1 MTLPTVPI
9 GPLEVTHLIVGGNP
23 FSGFSHQSPERD
35 RQMRQYY
42 TVERIKATLRDC
54 EQAGI
59 NTCMLRVDAHIC
71 RMLEEFTNEG
81 GRLQWLAQMAPEE
94 ACEANINRARAFGAV
109 GYYIHGAVTDAAYR
123 EGDLDRIRG
132 IIDQIHSRGLL
143 AGVAGHVPAAHLA
156 VHEAGIATD
165 FHMVCFYDCGSVHAG
180 EGERFDPADP
190 PQAVEAIRAIDK
202 PCIAY
207 KVLGAG
213 RVAPEEAL
221 AYAYGHIKPVDAVNV
236 GMFTGDRASMVADNV
251 ALAARLM
258 ATS

>member
-1 MTLPTVPI
+1 MTLPTVAL
-9 GPLEVTHLIVGGNP
+9 GPLQVTRLIVGGNP

-35 RQMRQYY
+35 RQMRHYY
-42 TVERIKATLRDC
+42 TVERIKQTLRDC

-71 RMLEEFTNEG
+71 RMLEEFYNEG

-94 ACEANINRARAFGAV
+94 ARQANINRAKSFGAA
-109 GYYIHGAVTDAAYR
+109 GYYVHGAVTDAAYR
-123 EGDLDRIRG
+123 DGDLGRIAKAV
-132 IIDQIHSRGLL
+132 DDIHSAGLL
-143 AGVAGHVPAAHLA
+143 AGVAGHMPTAHLA
-156 VHEAGIATD
+156 VYEAGIPVD

-190 PQAVEAIRAIDK
+190 PQAVEAIRAIAK

-221 AYAYGHIKPVDAVNV
+221 TYAYASIKPGDAVNV
-236 GMFTGDRASMVADNV
+236 GMFIGDNSDMVAQDV
-251 ALAARLM
+251 ALAARL
-258 ATS
+258 TG